1 MSILP
6 NYAAPARLS
15 AVGNA
20 LVGQKL
26 LLVGRMM
33 CYDSTTGLILLC
45 DKDDALLVDVTL
57 CLDRSANIWVQ
68 DNFCSIQVVGHL
80 EKCSASKEL
89 IAPVLPPH
97 LIKLPKMDT
106 RFVLR
111 AIRVIPTFDVEQ
123 STWNKLADQVRM
135 HAESELENLK

>member
-6 NYAAPARLS
+6 NSAAPARLS
-15 AVGNA
+15 TVGDA

-80 EKCSASKEL
+80 EKCSASVTTTCDMLVISL
-89 IAPVLPPH
+89 IFGIIDYRKNLS
-97 LIKLPKMDT
+97 
-106 RFVLR
+106 LR
-111 AIRVIPTFDVEQ
+111 CYRHT
-123 STWNKLADQVRM
+123 
-135 HAESELENLK
+135 